1 MLLIEKVQELQ
12 AIQPPLD
19 PTEMNRRIAEW
30 KKQTGYKAP
39 EAIEVK
45 EVKTQ
50 DFPEKD
56 PNEKSQN
63 NTGSVV
69 SDSGSGKPTF
79 TSMYDEDIV
88 AQNSLNKINQN
99 IERGIIADAQRAL
112 ATSRVSFEDPYAGFD
127 ELIEEEG
134 IGEAGKI
141 DLQKAEA
148 VLPVVDKSE
157 RVPDQ
162 VRSFIEAEALSKEQ
176 FDSLQNEFFNNEDL
190 FKPITRTRLAEGSA
204 GSGMDIKAGLMTPG
218 LQEQYTV
225 YPNQAELDKAKKQ
238 LLEKPRKKGDPKPT
252 QEDIEYRARQ
262 NMFNAKARDIRMSNA
277 TDWLFNI
284 TDPEERAKVREEIG
298 GYIVEKKDK
307 ATWEIDDYAKDLE
320 FDLSKFKE
328 SSLVSDFK
336 NYTKGLKEKQKAIKT
351 LQDKIVEK
359 QKKGLPVTEDLLK
372 YREISENYKNFVGS
386 YNKLGANLRN
396 EQMDL
401 ENRVSEYTEMVS
413 TIKESE
419 TQLDALKR
427 IYNKTDKRFTDLGLG
442 FAGLFSN
449 STAFLETASNYLG
462 AKTIILDEETK
473 TVKEAE
479 GSTFFQDVA
488 KKVSKAKEFAAEK
501 YYKPITF
508 DKAFSSLENFGE
520 YAIDQ
525 VVAQAPIFAAI
536 ASGNAGMLG
545 VSAASAGEYQT
556 SRQLEAKQIGGRKY
570 DKDAVFLQSLGFGAA
585 EYAFGVAPTSLIL
598 RGFGKSSTELG
609 KRKLFDGWKN
619 YFKYVKENG
628 ALDIGLAAADAL
640 GEGLTT
646 IAQNGIDGRPLGENV
661 AESIFSGG
669 MFGATFAAAPYF
681 KGAFAAS
688 LSDYSTTSDYRAN
701 LKMMQ
706 SLQNAIDS
714 PFTSKQDKE
723 AFEKQRKELEDQNNK
738 IVEDRINLTT
748 NNLNKQGGEL
758 LSASMKRQEELRV
771 QAEALDNNDAIPAD
785 QKKAMISALQNEFN
799 TLEAGAD
806 KFKKAFTNTFGLLK
820 TTEQNRLK
828 TEATRLLQ
836 VDGVQEPSGT
846 QIARKAEQLHVKEKL
861 ENTLKSDKST
871 LKAMAGAGIDV
882 KYNVSDTNKQAI
894 DEFTKMMNARAADS
908 NNSITEEQAKA
919 EIDRFTEGIKSGRLN
934 GYNVSSTNL
943 KTGKKV
949 YDSITSVQN
958 SIANERSQTSLHEL
972 GHVILT
978 EALGIDSAAFK
989 EGSDLILSYLKEA
1002 NPEAYTRISTR
1013 TKGQGA
1019 DEVFTVFFEEVA
1031 DGKIKLDKAKGT
1043 GFLGYLGSM
1052 LGTATS
1058 QASKTD
1064 YNYNFKG
1071 ETDIIKFSKEIGRK
1085 LKDGTL
1091 TVGDVKTI
1099 QEEGLAG
1106 KTEVPVQELDEVVV
1120 TAQAASTES
1129 KASIEVKNRA
1139 QELIIKSKSEEKL
1152 TRKEEADL
1160 QTQLEILALDALGFK
1175 QGKGTATRQE
1185 ALSFVNQYIPGIVR
1199 RFDPKRNLQ
1208 ISTLLFRN
1216 ISPKKQRFYGEELQL
1231 EKRGVESSLADERV
1245 GELTTE
1251 ETKTETVDIELA
1263 KKPSETTRFNENYID
1278 SAFKENNDTSKEGI
1292 ENKITETVTESFKD
1306 RPVKNFKETGKIPQ
1320 ALAKLYADMFGIKT
1334 VNALIEKQ
1342 RNLQKLDEPGAIRAR
1357 QFLIDNAATDF
1368 ARLPRVKDD
1377 LGKATGIFQTKLG
1390 KVMYNKNG
1398 KLVGTLKQYKDII
1411 QGKEITLPDY
1421 NGNEITFNA
1430 RDAQGKKK
1438 PIYRD
1443 SQHITAALDFHIRN
1457 RAFETLVPL
1466 QGKRVQLG
1474 AKFSLETRQ
1483 DLNWKKTDE
1492 DIQTTFEVKG
1502 KKYTTRLEE
1511 TAFME
1516 FDEGQTYDDIDDIA
1530 KKLGIQKD
1538 SEGDDISSSERFYH
1552 LQFADKAG
1560 KMDITGA
1567 GNAAEVFSVNING
1580 VVDYLKNN
1588 PEIEGVIFTAKEA
1601 SRIRLYKRLAE
1612 AMADKLG
1619 GTFGF
1624 ENDTFIVA
1632 KKTKPEAKLSEEVKI
1647 TPASLRKAALAA
1659 TGSLTG
1665 GTFKNFTVKELK
1677 DMGFETVA
1685 DVKRAFNLNI
1695 RPDDNR
1701 PITSSGFKALGG
1713 NVQVMTNAVNEFLK
1727 EFPQYREIIRRSTT
1741 SSMKRNSM
1749 VGATY
1754 FDKVVPKVE
1763 GKFDIIKRDP
1773 YKGKDKKLTKGFVK
1787 KTNSKDYLRDQYSKL
1802 KYLEN
1807 FWIDVQSY
1815 LKDNK
1820 DQAFMFEQMLD
1831 DSQNNMGSLM
1841 RISPPILF
1849 LPLKNGKID
1858 FTSIIREEHNFPANQ
1873 VGSMLLDAAMK
1884 GNVEEAFKVV
1894 SAAYMQGPLIMS
1906 DDNKIDV
1913 DFKRTM
1919 PDFFWDT
1926 MVPRILSGDLKIP
1939 EGSASVIRLSEAG
1952 VNLDNY
1958 LFLPENQTF
1967 SEYFFGTNGLPVQ
1980 TQNAL
1985 LKEYFSGESSLQQIR
2000 DYGKKDAPI
2009 VAKEN
2014 IVAPINNEMAGK
2026 LSIEGDNSNN
2036 SIEVV
2041 KELSNLD
2048 AAARVAR
2055 KLNNPIKKARIFD
2068 FDDTLA
2074 RSNSKVIVTMPFLE
2088 RGSEMA
2094 DIIARRLFKK
2104 EFENLPSYKQTFN
2117 SLTDQQQI
2125 KVLQQIPGA
2134 VTEINATQFAE
2145 QAGDLEAQG
2154 ATFDF
2159 SQFEKVID
2167 GKKGPLFK
2175 VAENIANAR
2184 GTEDIFILTAR
2195 PQAAAGPIQE
2205 FMKALGINIPLGNI
2219 TGLGDGKASAKG
2231 RWVASK
2237 AAEGY
2242 NDFYFADDAVKNVAA
2257 VKEVLDQVDVKYK
2270 VQIAKASKENTFNT
2284 IVNDMIFDSSG
2295 IETYKQ
2301 FSAAKAKTVGANK
2314 GKYNFLIP
2322 ASAEDFT
2329 GLLYKMLGKGKK
2341 GDAQMAFLKTNLLD
2355 PYMKAEDTVVQ
2366 AKMAAAN
2373 DFMALKQEFPG
2384 LPKTFRKETGI
2395 GGFTYQHAIRTYI
2408 WNKQGM
2414 SIPGLSKAD
2423 IRKLS
2428 KFVKDNTDLRV
2439 FADQLI
2445 TLQKGKLYPEPGKDW
2460 LGGNLTTDI
2469 IGGINKIS
2477 RAEAQQE
2484 FRENLDIIFSPENLS
2499 KMEAAYGTRWRRAME
2514 DSIRRMKAGTNRPI
2528 GSNPVTEKIFDW
2540 LNNSVGAVMFLNT
2553 RSALLQTISA
2563 VNFINWGDNN
2573 IVAAGKAFANQKQY
2587 WKDFMS
2593 LMNSDYL
2600 VQRRNGLKINV
2611 SESEIADAVKDSKN
2625 KPRAA
2630 IAFLLSKGFV
2640 MTRFADSF
2648 AIASGGATF
2657 YRNRIKKYIKEGMD
2671 QKLAEEKAFDDFR
2684 ALAEENQQS
2693 SDPSKISMQQAS
2705 AAGRVILAWANTPM
2719 QYARIQKRSAQDLIA
2734 GRGDWK
2740 THVSKI
2746 AYYGFVQ
2753 NLIFNALQQALFAI
2767 GFGDDDED
2775 EDPKK
2780 KARADKKIARVAN
2793 GMIDSQLKGLGI
2805 AGTAVAA
2812 VKNMIVKLYD
2822 EHGKKTPEYE
2832 AASVEA
2838 LGFSP
2843 PLNSKYR
2850 KLVGGLKSFS
2860 WNRKE
2865 MKEKGFSLDNPAYL
2879 AGAQIISAFTN
2890 VPVDRVVK
2898 KANNVRGLL
2907 SNQTETWQKV
2917 ALGLGWGTY
2926 DIGLPYYGGWDK
2938 PKDPTPEEIKQR
2950 EFDTMK
2956 KDTKTSDQV
2965 QMLLDLGLDKKQIKA
2980 LRYEDARVKKI
2991 IELQNKKKDGI
3002 TTIRKD
3008 K

>member
-19 PTEMNRRIAEW
+19 FTEMKRRIEEW
-30 KKQTGYKAP
+30 KTSTGYKAP
-39 EAIEVK
+39 KAIK
-45 EVKTQ
+45 VKTK

-69 SDSGSGKPTF
+69 LDSGNGKPTF

-99 IERGIIADAQRAL
+99 IERAIIADSQRAL

-176 FDSLQNEFFNNEDL
+176 FDSLQNEFFTNEDL
-190 FKPITRTRLAEGSA
+190 FKPITRTRLAESSA
-204 GSGMDIKAGLMTPG
+204 GSGMDIKASLMTPS

-238 LLEKPRKKGDPKPT
+238 LLEQPRKKGDPKPT

-284 TDPEERAKVREEIG
+284 TDPEERTKVREEIG

-336 NYTKGLKEKQKAIKT
+336 DYTKGLKEKQKAIKT

-359 QKKGLPVTEDLLK
+359 QKKGLPVTEDILE
-372 YREISENYKNFVGS
+372 YRKISENYKNFVGY

-449 STAFLETASNYLG
+449 SAAFLETASNYLG

-598 RGFGKSSTELG
+598 RGFGKSNTELG

-628 ALDIGLAAADAL
+628 ALDIGLATADAL

-688 LSDYSTTSDYRAN
+688 LSDYSTTSDYRNN

-820 TTEQNRLK
+820 ATEQNRLK

-908 NNSITEEQAKA
+908 NNSITKEQAKA

-934 GYNVSSTNL
+934 GYNVPSTNL

-972 GHVILT
+972 GHVILI
-978 EALGIDSAAFK
+978 EALGVDSAAFK
-989 EGSDLILSYLKEA
+989 EGSDLILSYLKKA

-1058 QASKTD
+1058 QASNTD

-1106 KTEVPVQELDEVVV
+1106 KKETPVTSIAPEQDVDLR
-1120 TAQAASTES
+1120 QAASTEAKVSEEVTSPVS
-1129 KASIEVKNRA
+1129 KAAVNYQNNQDNMTERQITSFRDQYFKTGVDALKRWAATKGVPVSAITNPKNDITGKLLDQFPSIMKNYKPVNPATKKKQEFTTYLDRILGRRIGTKLVEDFSKGNLETVSIEESTAA
-1139 QELIIKSKSEEKL
+1139 QQIQDPDSIV
-1152 TRKEEADL
+1152 D
-1160 QTQLEILALDALGFK
+1160 
-1175 QGKGTATRQE
+1175 TAT
-1185 ALSFVNQYIPGIVR
+1185 
-1199 RFDPKRNLQ
+1199 
-1208 ISTLLFRN
+1208 
-1216 ISPKKQRFYGEELQL
+1216 
-1231 EKRGVESSLADERV
+1231 VE
-1245 GELTTE
+1245 TTID
-1251 ETKTETVDIELA
+1251 DIA
-1263 KKPSETTRFNENYID
+1263 KKPSETTRFNKNYID
-1278 SAFKENNDTSKEGI
+1278 PEFAQNNDISKEGI
-1292 ENKITETVTESFKD
+1292 ETKITETVTESFKD
-1306 RPVKNFKETGKIPQ
+1306 RSVKNFKDTGKIPQ
-1320 ALAKLYADMFGIKT
+1320 ALAKLYTDLFGIKT

-1390 KVMYNKNG
+1390 KVMYSKNG

-1411 QGKEITLPDY
+1411 QGKEITLTDY
-1421 NGNEITFNA
+1421 NGNKITFNA

-1474 AKFSLETRQ
+1474 AKFS
-1483 DLNWKKTDE
+1483 
-1492 DIQTTFEVKG
+1492 
-1502 KKYTTRLEE
+1502 
-1511 TAFME
+1511 
-1516 FDEGQTYDDIDDIA
+1516 
-1530 KKLGIQKD
+1530 
-1538 SEGDDISSSERFYH
+1538 
-1552 LQFADKAG
+1552 
-1560 KMDITGA
+1560 
-1567 GNAAEVFSVNING
+1567 
-1580 VVDYLKNN
+1580 
-1588 PEIEGVIFTAKEA
+1588 
-1601 SRIRLYKRLAE
+1601 
-1612 AMADKLG
+1612 
-1619 GTFGF
+1619 
-1624 ENDTFIVA
+1624 
-1632 KKTKPEAKLSEEVKI
+1632 EEVKI
-1647 TPASLRKAALAA
+1647 TPASLRKAASAA

-1713 NVQVMTNAVNEFLK
+1713 NVQVMTNAVNKFLK

-1749 VGATY
+1749 VGANY

-1763 GKFDIIKRDP
+1763 GEFDIIKRDS
-1773 YKGKDKKLTKGFVK
+1773 YKGINRSNNDFQKLTRSFVK
-1787 KTNSKDYLRDQYSKL
+1787 KTNSKDYLRNQYSKL

-1807 FWIDVQSY
+1807 FWIDVQGY
-1815 LKDNK
+1815 LKNNK
-1820 DQAFMFEQMLD
+1820 DQAFVFEQMLD

-1849 LPLKNGKID
+1849 LPLKNSKID

-1906 DDNKIDV
+1906 DDNKVNV
-1913 DFKRTM
+1913 DFQRTM

-1952 VNLDNY
+1952 INLDNY

-1985 LKEYFSGESSLQQIR
+1985 IKEYFSGESSLQQIR

-2026 LSIEGDNSNN
+2026 LSIEGDNSSN

-2041 KELSNLD
+2041 KELGNLD

-2088 RGSEMA
+2088 RGGEMA

-2134 VTEINATQFAE
+2134 ITEINATQFAE

-2159 SQFEKVID
+2159 SQFEKIID

-2284 IVNDMIFDSSG
+2284 IVNDMIEDSSG
-2295 IETYKQ
+2295 IESFKT
-2301 FSAAKAKTVGANK
+2301 FSAAKAKTLGRDK
-2314 GKYNFLIP
+2314 GRFDWLTL
-2322 ASAEDFT
+2322 ASSAEDFK
-2329 GLLYKMLGKGKK
+2329 GLLYSLLGNGKK
-2341 GDAQMAFLKTNLLD
+2341 GEAQYEFLKTNLID
-2355 PYMKAEDTVVQ
+2355 PYNKAEDSITQ
-2366 AKMAAAN
+2366 AKIAAAN
-2373 DFMALKQEFPG
+2373 DFMALKKQFPD
-2384 LPKTFRKETGI
+2384 LPKTLETETGV
-2395 GGFTYQHAIRTYI
+2395 GKFNYQHALRVYI
-2408 WNKQGM
+2408 WTRQGM
-2414 SIPGLSKAD
+2414 SIPGLSNAD
-2423 IRKLS
+2423 IKKLN

-2445 TLQKGKLYPEPGKDW
+2445 TIQKGKPYPKPDKNW

-2469 IGGINKIS
+2469 IGGINKVN
-2477 RAEAQQE
+2477 RAEYQQE
-2484 FRENLDIIFSPENLS
+2484 WQENVDIIFSPENLN
-2499 KMEAAYGTRWRRAME
+2499 KMEAAYGTRWRKGLE
-2514 DSIRRMKAGTNRPI
+2514 NTLKRMKAGTNRL
-2528 GSNPVTEKIFDW
+2528 GYNDQTSAVLDW
-2540 LNNSVGAVMFLNT
+2540 VNNSVGAVMFLNT

-2573 IVAAGKAFANQKQY
+2573 IIAAGKAFANQKQF
-2587 WKDFMS
+2587 WGDFMT

-2600 VQRRNGLKINV
+2600 TQRRNGLKINV

-2625 KPRAA
+2625 KVKSA

-2640 MTRFADSF
+2640 LTRYADSF

-2657 YRNRIKKYIKEGMD
+2657 YRNRLNKYIKEGMS
-2671 QKLAEEKAFDDFR
+2671 QELATEKAFQDFR
-2684 ALAEENQQS
+2684 LIAEESQQS
-2693 SDPSKISMQQAS
+2693 SSPDKISMQQAS
-2705 AAGRVILAWANTPM
+2705 AAGRVILNWANTPM
-2719 QYARIQKRSAQDLIA
+2719 QYVRIQKRSLQDLIA
-2734 GRGDWK
+2734 GRGDAK
-2740 THVSKI
+2740 THISRI
-2746 AYYGFVQ
+2746 AYYGVIQ
-2753 NLIFNALQQALFAI
+2753 NVIFNALQQALFAI
-2767 GFGDDDED
+2767 GFGDDDD
-2775 EDPKK
+2775 EKK
-2780 KARADKKIARVAN
+2780 QKSDDKKIARVAN

-2805 AGTAVAA
+2805 AGMGMVAA
-2812 VKNMIVKLYD
+2812 KNSLMKIY
-2822 EHGKKTPEYE
+2822 EESGKQRPEYE
-2832 AASVEA
+2832 KAAIEA
-2838 LGFSP
+2838 LSFSP
-2843 PLNSKYR
+2843 AISSKYR
-2850 KLVGGLKSFS
+2850 KIVGGLKSFS
-2860 WNRKE
+2860 WNMKE
-2865 MKEKGFSLDNPAYL
+2865 IKEKGFSLDNPAYL
-2879 AGAQIISAFTN
+2879 AGAQIITATTN
-2890 VPVDRVVK
+2890 IPIDRVIK
-2898 KANNVRGLL
+2898 KANNIRGIM
-2907 SNQTETWQKV
+2907 SEQSQMWQKV
-2917 ALGLGWGTY
+2917 SMALGWSSY
-2926 DIGLPYYGGWDK
+2926 DVGLPYYGGWDK
-2938 PKDPTPEEIKQR
+2938 PIEPTPAELKRQEI
-2950 EFDTMK
+2950 DVMK
-2956 KDTKTSDQV
+2956 KDTSTADQT

-2991 IELQNKKKDGI
+2991 IELQNKNKKDE
-3002 TTIRKD
+3002 
-3008 K
+3008 